1 MSDSTAG
8 RAAQKARTRA
18 RIRTVAQELFA
29 AQGFDA
35 VPITEIAAAAE
46 VSVQTVFNHFTS
58 KEELFFADRA
68 TWVEGPAEAVRTCP
82 PGVAPTTALRRFLV
96 AAVADYVRGLAEP
109 QTRRMIEVLEGT
121 PALLT
126 YERSLHEEAVALL
139 ATELSR
145 VWRLGERP
153 TQGAAPV
160 LLAEVAA
167 SVWMAGVRSIVLN
180 MRSTQD
186 SPGDEKSIRAA
197 GALTDRVLVGM
208 ERTLSACPTAQAL
221 IARAS

>member
-1 MSDSTAG
+1 MSNSTAG

-68 TWVEGPAEAVRTCP
+68 TWVEGPAEAVRNCP
-82 PGVAPTTALRRFLV
+82 PGVAPMTALRRFLV
-96 AAVADYVRGLAEP
+96 GAVENYVRTIGEP
-109 QTRRMIEVLEGT
+109 QTRRMIEVLQST

-126 YERSLHEEAVALL
+126 HERSLHEEAVALL
-139 ATELSR
+139 AAELHRAWGLPQRSADAMS
-145 VWRLGERP
+145 P
-153 TQGAAPV
+153 FV
-160 LLAEVAA
+160 LADVTA
-167 SVWMAGVRSIVLN
+167 SVWMAGVRSIVLS
-180 MRSTQD
+180 MRSEPAA
-186 SPGDEKSIRAA
+186 PGDETRVRAA
-197 GALTDRVLVGM
+197 RALTDRILGEM
-208 ERTLSACPTAQAL
+208 ERSLSASTSAQAL
-221 IARAS
+221 VARAS